1 MKRIFII
8 LYKYIQYDQK
18 LTSGTNIQLSKN
30 LLLIEIRVVQ
40 NLHHTT
46 PNTQSHASVTQLV
59 SVLNGTLNAKKLD
72 RCQSKILYIMTVSG
86 VDDVMGQSRK
96 LHQTDTACSWLV
108 CHSRGD
114 CSGEHCA
121 NCIHLPRLSGGP
133 ASQFFGEASRAF
145 PQHGWRS
152 AYSLRETLSPTQDQ
166 GQHLRPLHTH
176 PTTHTHQVH

>member
-1 MKRIFII
+1 MI
-8 LYKYIQYDQK
+8 YKKSQ
-18 LTSGTNIQLSKN
+18 LNVPSTPAASGTGRSVNKSENWSGPISSIDGEN
-30 LLLIEIRVVQ
+30 EGYSLLVV
-40 NLHHTT
+40 
-46 PNTQSHASVTQLV
+46 
-59 SVLNGTLNAKKLD
+59 
-72 RCQSKILYIMTVSG
+72 G
-86 VDDVMGQSRK
+86 VPQ
-96 LHQTDTACSWLV
+96 

>member
-1 MKRIFII
+1 MVYACAPIYTYSLSSSRVTIAFQCHPD
-8 LYKYIQYDQK
+8 YEDDQK
-18 LTSGTNIQLSKN
+18 P
-30 LLLIEIRVVQ
+30 E
-40 NLHHTT
+40 
-46 PNTQSHASVTQLV
+46 
-59 SVLNGTLNAKKLD
+59 
-72 RCQSKILYIMTVSG
+72 
-86 VDDVMGQSRK
+86 
-96 LHQTDTACSWLV
+96 HQTDTACSWLV

-166 GQHLRPLHTH
+166 GQHSRPLHTH
-176 PTTHTHQVH
+176 TPNHPHSPSSLTL